1 MRVTQGMIAKN
12 SLRFIGSSY
21 DKLDRLQ
28 QQVSTG
34 KKITKASDDPVVAM
48 KGMQYR
54 TQLAQVNQYQR
65 NVSQGFTW
73 LENSESSVNSETDIM
88 GKIRDLM
95 IKAKS
100 DSNGETELKAIGTE
114 IGQLKKQLVSV
125 ANTQVNGR
133 YLFNGTNSDVPPIT
147 ENADGTYTYNY
158 ENYKSASD
166 VNINISNG
174 AVLKVNSD
182 PNSAFGG
189 VAQNGDNVFEFLNS
203 LEASLSKGT
212 LSEADSNQILS
223 DIDGF
228 TDKMN
233 AEKSNIGARTNRLE
247 LIKTRLES
255 QAATAEKVLSDN
267 EDVEMEDVI
276 VDYLSQQTVHK
287 AALSVNANIIQP
299 SLIDFLK

>member
-1 MRVTQGMIAKN
+1 
-12 SLRFIGSSY
+12 
-21 DKLDRLQ
+21 
-28 QQVSTG
+28 
-34 KKITKASDDPVVAM
+34 M

-95 IKAKS
+95 VQAKS

-158 ENYKSASD
+158 ENYTGASD

-247 LIKTRLES
+247 LIQTRLES

-276 VDYLSQQTVHK
+276 VDYLSQQTVHR